1 VSEFGD
7 DGVHRFSLAG
17 QLSLQQLGVRVQ
29 ALLTAEKIGDHRID
43 RAAND
48 GKRRF
53 PL

>member
-1 VSEFGD
+1 
-7 DGVHRFSLAG
+7 
-17 QLSLQQLGVRVQ
+17 
-29 ALLTAEKIGDHRID
+29 LTAEKIGDHRIG